1 MLKEILE
8 SNKIDPELLNAI
20 KSYTNIGG
28 YLRSEDYVWTSKKR
42 DILIKN
48 IKKRKPVIGYR
59 AINVSEKQWFEMFEN
74 GYTEIGNI
82 NFESGLTS
90 FTLDENMTRRFRG
103 GNEVTFVIE
112 VELNKYLPIL
122 ENSLFPEEAEV
133 LAFNVKWEVTGIRE
147 EKYGRWIVGK
157 QVK

>member
-1 MLKEILE
+1 
-8 SNKIDPELLNAI
+8 
-20 KSYTNIGG
+20 
-28 YLRSEDYVWTSKKR
+28 
-42 DILIKN
+42 
-48 IKKRKPVIGYR
+48 
-59 AINVSEKQWFEMFEN
+59 MFEN